1 MQSRVPHFQ
10 TVRIVYLSTV
20 NLPRTLRGAAAV
32 FVSLVGTLVPQSVVP
47 STVSAQAPVTLAVS
61 GRSND
66 AVSIA
71 AAGAFVVATWGA
83 ATTGGMD
90 VFSAVS
96 RDGGSTFG
104 APVRVNSTALD
115 ARVGGEQPPKVTLV
129 ARQGREPSV
138 VIMWNTRRPEG
149 GRMATARSD
158 DGGATYST
166 SAMVPG
172 SEAAGSRGW
181 ASMAADPN
189 GKVYVMW
196 LDHRGLVP
204 AAHAQMGNA
213 PMTHG
218 ASASGPAMPKPDP
231 VAQAN
236 KSQLY
241 IASLDGS
248 TAPRAVTNG
257 VCYCCKTSVVTAADG
272 SVYGVWR
279 HVFPGDFRD
288 MAITVSRDK
297 GRTFSTPV
305 RVSEDHWEFDGCPD
319 NGPSLAVDA
328 ARRIHVAWPSPADV
342 KDPRVMALFYASST
356 DGRRFTPRVR
366 IPTDAP
372 AGHVQIVSEADG
384 SVVIAWEEA
393 TASGKLVK
401 VARGKPDAAG
411 RLVLRAVGTP
421 DAGKYPSLAVTP
433 AGTVMAWTQTQNG
446 SSVIAV
452 ERVAR

>member
-1 MQSRVPHFQ
+1 M
-10 TVRIVYLSTV
+10 
-20 NLPRTLRGAAAV
+20 LRNAAAM
-32 FVSLVGTLVPQSVVP
+32 FSLLAGTLVTQSLVTG
-47 STVSAQAPVTLAVS
+47 TVSAQGPVTLAVP

-71 AAGAFVVATWGA
+71 ATGPFVVAAWGA
-83 ATTGGMD
+83 STTGGMD

-96 RDGGSTFG
+96 RDGGTTFG

-115 ARVGGEQPPKVTLV
+115 ARVGGEQPPKVALI
-129 ARQGREPSV
+129 ARRGREPGV
-138 VIMWNTRRPEG
+138 VVMWNTRRPEG
-149 GRMATARSD
+149 GRIATARSD

-166 SAMVPG
+166 AAMVPG

-181 ASMAADPN
+181 ASMAADPS

-204 AAHAQMGNA
+204 ASLAQTGNA
-213 PMTHG
+213 PMSHG
-218 ASASGPAMPKPDP
+218 AMASGPAMPKPDP

-248 TAPRAVTNG
+248 TAPRAVTSG
-257 VCYCCKTSVVTAADG
+257 VCYCCKTSIVTAADG

-279 HVFPGDFRD
+279 HVFPGDLRD
-288 MAITVSRDK
+288 MAMTVSRDK
-297 GRTFSTPV
+297 GRTFSAPV
-305 RVSEDHWEFDGCPD
+305 RVSEDHWAFDGCPD

-342 KDPRVMALFYASST
+342 KDPRVMALFYASSR
-356 DGRRFTPRVR
+356 DGRTFTPRVR

-372 AGHVQIVSEADG
+372 AGHVQIVSESDG

-393 TASGKLVK
+393 TGSGKLVK
-401 VARGKPDAAG
+401 VARGKTDAAG
-411 RLVLRAVGTP
+411 RLALRAVGAP
-421 DAGKYPSLAVTP
+421 DAGKYPSLAVTS
-433 AGTVMAWTQTQNG
+433 AGTVMAWTQTLNG
-446 SSVIAV
+446 SNVIAV